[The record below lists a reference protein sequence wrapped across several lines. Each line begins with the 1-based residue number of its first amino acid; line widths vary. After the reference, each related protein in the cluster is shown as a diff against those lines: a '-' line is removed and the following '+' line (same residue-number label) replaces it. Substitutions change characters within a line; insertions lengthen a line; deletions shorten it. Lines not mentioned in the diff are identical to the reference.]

1 MSVKKVYLA
10 EDSPTQALFV
20 RSILKNNAELEVQ
33 VLEDGLAIYRT
44 VLENPPDLLILD
56 IILPNLTG
64 LAVCRLLKFHDRF
77 KSLPLLMVSSINDP
91 DIAERALKVGAD
103 EFMHKPLK
111 KAELLAAVERLFS
124 KT

>member
-1 MSVKKVYLA
+1 MKRVYLA

-33 VLEDGLAIYRT
+33 VHEDGLAIYRA
-44 VLENPPDLLILD
+44 VVDNPPDLLILD

-64 LAVCRLLKFHDRF
+64 LAVCRLLKFHDKF

-91 DIAERALKVGAD
+91 DIEERALKVGAD

-111 KAELLAAVERLFS
+111 KAELLAAVDRLMV
-124 KT
+124 KG

>member
-1 MSVKKVYLA
+1 MKKVYLA

-33 VLEDGLAIYRT
+33 VHEDGLAIYRA
-44 VLENPPDLLILD
+44 VVENPPDLLILD

-64 LAVCRLLKFHDRF
+64 LAVCRLLKFHDKF
-77 KSLPLLMVSSINDP
+77 KSLPLLMVSSINDA

-111 KAELLAAVERLFS
+111 KAELLAAVDRLMV
-124 KT
+124 KG

>member
-1 MSVKKVYLA
+1 MKKVYLA

-33 VLEDGLAIYRT
+33 VHEDGLAIYRA
-44 VLENPPDLLILD
+44 VVENPPDLLILD

-64 LAVCRLLKFHDRF
+64 LAVCRLLKFHDKF
-77 KSLPLLMVSSINDP
+77 KSLPLLMVSSINDA
-91 DIAERALKVGAD
+91 DIAERALKAGAD

-111 KAELLAAVERLFS
+111 KAELLAAVDRLMM
-124 KT
+124 KG

>member
-1 MSVKKVYLA
+1 MKKVYLA

-33 VLEDGLAIYRT
+33 VHEDGLAIYRA
-44 VLENPPDLLILD
+44 VFENPPDLLILD

-64 LAVCRLLKFHDRF
+64 LAVCRLLKFHDKF
-77 KSLPLLMVSSINDP
+77 KSLPLLMVSSINDA

-111 KAELLAAVERLFS
+111 KAELLAAVDRLMV
-124 KT
+124 KG

>member
-1 MSVKKVYLA
+1 MKKVYLA